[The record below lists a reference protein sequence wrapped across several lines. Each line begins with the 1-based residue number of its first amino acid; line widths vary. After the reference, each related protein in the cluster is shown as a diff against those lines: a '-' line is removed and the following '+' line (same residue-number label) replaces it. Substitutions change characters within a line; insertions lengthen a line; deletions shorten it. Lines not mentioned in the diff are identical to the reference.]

1 MRDHSTKTT
10 DVKCVL
16 KMKFL
21 KYFLNMLVTLNK
33 QIKEFCELLG
43 NQFNFSNTYSL
54 LFSKSISPSFQIK
67 TSADQ

>member
-10 DVKCVL
+10 DVKYVL
-16 KMKFL
+16 KMKSL

-43 NQFNFSNTYSL
+43 NQFNFRNTYSL
-54 LFSKSISPSFQIK
+54 LFSRSISPSFQIK

>member
-16 KMKFL
+16 KMKSL

-43 NQFNFSNTYSL
+43 NQFNLEIPT
-54 LFSKSISPSFQIK
+54 LFCSPNLYHQVFR
-67 TSADQ
+67 